1 MEPIPAQGI
10 TIQER
15 SDVQVIK
22 VVQDLD
28 NYGAADLEK
37 ELKDLIGSKKY
48 KLVVDLSKV
57 NYVNSTAVG
66 MLVGMAKQAKRKG
79 GDLKVCG
86 LKDRI
91 RKTFDLL
98 GASKVLEIFDT
109 EESAI
114 DSF

>member
-1 MEPIPAQGI
+1 VEPIPAQGI

-15 SDVQVIK
+15 SGVQVIK
-22 VVQDLD
+22 VTQDLD

-37 ELKDLIGSKKY
+37 ELKDLIGSKNY

-66 MLVGMAKQAKRKG
+66 MLVGIAKQARRKG

-86 LKDRI
+86 LKDKI

-98 GASKVLEIFDT
+98 GASKVLEIFDS
-109 EESAI
+109 EESAVN
-114 DSF
+114 SF